1 MARVIY
7 EEFQDKEGNV
17 HYLHTEDKVVFTEDG
32 RPLRTAMNAVQFE
45 DYSGETEL
53 PSASQALAGIA
64 KGRKWTDIFSAVKA
78 FCKRAVTVEA
88 VGDAFSETNDYQAGD
103 YAIYNNALYKFTA
116 DKAAGAWDG
125 TKADAVKV
133 ADEIRQLNGNMTD
146 FIIISGGS
154 INIGKLSAGEQGD
167 KNVPINPPEGYKYFT
182 YACGCSSPEIS
193 VHKYS
198 NGTPKIIYRAISGVS
213 SALLFYEVTYVKK

>member
-1 MARVIY
+1 MALRTDY
-7 EEFQDKEGNV
+7 KNA
-17 HYLHTEDKVVFTEDG
+17 VFSGKRKYHLIENEDG
-32 RPLRTAMNAVQFE
+32 TVSLLDATQYSQTGDRFGAKDVNAIGTAVN
-45 DYSGETEL
+45 G
-53 PSASQALAGIA
+53 LADSI
-64 KGRKWTDIFSAVKA
+64 
-78 FCKRAVTVEA
+78 
-88 VGDAFSETNDYQAGD
+88 GDAFSEERAYAVGE
-103 YAIYNNALYKFTA
+103 YAIYENILYEFTA
-116 DKAAGAWDG
+116 AKAAGPWEP
-125 TKADAVKV
+125 DAATPTTIAEVV
-133 ADEIRQLNGNMTD
+133 RELNGNMTD

>member
-1 MARVIY
+1 M
-7 EEFQDKEGNV
+7 KK
-17 HYLHTEDKVVFTEDG
+17 TERHEK
-32 RPLRTAMNAVQFE
+32 
-45 DYSGETEL
+45 
-53 PSASQALAGIA
+53 
-64 KGRKWTDIFSAVKA
+64 
-78 FCKRAVTVEA
+78 
-88 VGDAFSETNDYQAGD
+88 
-103 YAIYNNALYKFTA
+103 
-116 DKAAGAWDG
+116 
-125 TKADAVKV
+125 
-133 ADEIRQLNGNMTD
+133 NGNMTD